1 MLERYRNKLI
11 YCDAK
16 REYRD
21 PVGPVQTGDMVRFF
35 LRCDA
40 PEVQGCT
47 LLTWPQGDLGLE
59 YPMEAV
65 PGGFS
70 VQFRAPRKAQA
81 VFYRFRLE
89 TPDGPLYLG
98 RGQGPFYGELSTAQ
112 DALPAFQLTV
122 WNHGFSAPD
131 WFSGGVLYQIFPDR
145 FAPGTPEQVAA
156 GLAYHRALGREMR
169 FHESWNEPVDWKGR
183 DEETYYPN
191 DFYGGT
197 LDAITEK
204 LDYLQNL
211 GVTALYLNPIFEAD
225 SNHRYN
231 TADYH
236 RVDPI
241 LGTAES
247 LERLCTEAKARG
259 IRVILDGV
267 FSHTG
272 ADSRYFNQRGCYPQP
287 GACQSQDSPY
297 YCWYTFHR
305 WPVEYQAW
313 WGFPSLPEVR
323 EEEPAWQEEVITG
336 ENSVIRTWLR
346 CGVSGYRLDV
356 ADELPD
362 EVLEL
367 IRTAAHETKPD
378 ALILGEVWEDATTK
392 VSYGVRR
399 RYCLGTSL
407 DSVMNYPLR
416 RGVLDFLLGYIDSA
430 ALLQLL
436 LGQRLHYPPPIYRSL
451 MNLLSSHDVD
461 RALTV
466 LSTRIEGD
474 KLTRRQRAEFWIT
487 PAQAERGKQSMEQA
501 TALLWSLPGVPSIY
515 YGEEAGLQGFGDPF
529 VRAPMDWERS
539 FLQEHYAL
547 LGRLRREHAA
557 LSDGAVAFAAPDPGC
572 ICVLRQ
578 AGEETILTVISR
590 GEARCVLDLRD
601 FSGDPMN
608 TAGLTYARAL
618 LGGESFAFSRE
629 LIPLY
634 LTPGCR
640 EMYLLE
646 RKA

>member
-1 MLERYRNKLI
+1 MLQRYQNKLI

-16 REYRD
+16 PEYRD
-21 PVGPVQTGDMVRFF
+21 PIGPVPTGGKLRLF
-35 LRCDA
+35 LRCCA
-40 PEVQGCT
+40 PGVRSCT
-47 LLTWPQGDLGLE
+47 LLTWPQGESGPDH
-59 YPMEAV
+59 PMEAV
-65 PGGFS
+65 PGGFA
-70 VQFRAPRKAQA
+70 VNWQAPWEAQ
-81 VFYRFRLE
+81 VIFYRFRAD
-89 TPDGPLYLG
+89 TPDGPVYIG
-98 RGQGPFYGELSTAQ
+98 RGAGPFYGELCLEPE
-112 DALPAFQLTV
+112 ALPAFQLTV
-122 WNHGFSAPD
+122 WNSDFTTPD
-131 WFSGGVLYQIFPDR
+131 WCSGGVMYQIFPDR
-145 FAPGTPEQVAA
+145 FARGEAAQVES

-169 FHESWNEPVDWKGR
+169 FHASWQEPVEWEGHDGNP
-183 DEETYYPN
+183 YYPN

-197 LDAITEK
+197 LRAITEK
-204 LDYLQNL
+204 LEYLQRL
-211 GVTALYLNPIFEAD
+211 GVTILYLNPVFESD

-236 RVDPI
+236 KIDPI
-241 LGTAES
+241 LGTEADLRE
-247 LERLCTEAKARG
+247 LCTQAQARG

-272 ADSRYFNQRGCYPQP
+272 ADSRYFNQRNCYPGP
-287 GACQSQDSPY
+287 GAVQSQDSPY
-297 YCWYTFHR
+297 YSWYTFTR
-305 WPVEYQAW
+305 WPAEYKSW

-323 EEEPAWQEEVITG
+323 ETDPAWQREIITG
-336 ENSVIRTWLR
+336 ENSVIRAWLR
-346 CGVSGYRLDV
+346 CGISGYRLDV

-367 IRTAAHETKPD
+367 IHTAARETRPD

-416 RGVLDFLLGYIDSA
+416 RGVLDFLLGYLDST

-436 LGQRLHYPPPIYRSL
+436 LGQRLHYPPPIYRCL

-474 KLTRRQRAEFWIT
+474 KLTRRQRAEFCIT
-487 PAQAERGKQSMEQA
+487 AAQAERGRQSMELA
-501 TALLWSLPGVPSIY
+501 TTLLWSLPGVPSIY

-529 VRAPMDWERS
+529 VRAPMNWDS
-539 FLQEHYAL
+539 DFLQAHYAL
-547 LGRLRREHAA
+547 LGRLRREHIA
-557 LSDGAVAFAAPDPGC
+557 LREGAVALAAPDPAC
-572 ICVLRQ
+572 LCVLRQ
-578 AGEETILTVISR
+578 SGAETILTVVCR
-590 GEARCVLDLRD
+590 GETSCVLDLRD
-601 FSGDPMN
+601 FYGDPIE
-608 TAGLTYARAL
+608 TAGLAHAQPL
-618 LGGESFAFSRE
+618 LGEGRGFSFSRE
-629 LIPLY
+629 LIGMH

-646 RKA
+646 R